1 MAKKINPDNYFEDLF
16 DRVEDYANK
25 VRQIYVGAIEE
36 LTTIGITHNANNADV
51 FSFDANQRMQAKASA
66 ILRKMNAQVYEVIQG
81 GVKAE
86 WGQANNRNDKLV
98 TAIFGK
104 NVLENNLFAKYFD
117 HNEKAMDAF
126 MNRAKKA
133 RGLGLSEKVWNYTA
147 QLKAELET
155 ALDIGI
161 GEGGSAS
168 RISKVVR
175 SYLNEP
181 EKLFKRVQITSK
193 DAAGN
198 ITKTGKYKL
207 SKAAQAYHPGQGTYR
222 SSYKNAMRLTRTET
236 NMAYHASDQERWQQF
251 DFVVGYEVKL
261 SNNHPVNDLC
271 DDFAGKYPKEF
282 KFVGWHPQ
290 CRCHRVAILATTDEF
305 VAVQKA
311 ILNGDE
317 PLGFTS
323 KNLVKDLPSGYKDW
337 IEANK
342 ARVAT
347 AKSIPYFIKDNY
359 VSGDLSKGLIKP
371 IFKPI
376 DPAIKLQKQ
385 QLEAAN
391 LLASQQ
397 AQAAKLAAEQAAAEA
412 AKIEA
417 EKAVAQAKLEAEIAK
432 KTEITAQKLAYYKD
446 LAAKKI
452 AEAQKLGVSGKEL
465 DALAAIAA
473 DDNATY
479 SMIRNKIDKLN
490 LAVNAQKEAI
500 KKAALEAKAMT
511 ADPLSDQSLLQQ
523 FTQEEIDKLHKA
535 HSTFLSNISGYGF
548 DKQISKI
555 EFEID
560 WLAKNGKY
568 STSQTLIKFLEKDLV
583 PMKLKQEY
591 DTAINEVK
599 ALIVQHSSIKDPAL
613 NKEMSKLA
621 GIIAQNPTLAEIK
634 AAVTEASVEINAY
647 SLRLAAEQAAANAK
661 LASKLKS
668 LSQLD
673 TDFYE
678 QPDAFD
684 MSQYWTPAEKEKVR
698 ALKQAIT
705 DAVVA
710 KQGNL
715 RYGGVINA
723 SNSLA
728 DELEHLGTK
737 YLSKQKSF
745 KHLMI
750 EVKDGSGRAKY
761 ITDAE
766 AAAEYKKYTSL
777 SAKGA
782 GHFSSGGE
790 IGGKYKPT
798 GSEKDRAVQYVAK
811 LNALGANITNEVG
824 LPGRYCRGSGFINNY
839 ILGKDR
845 FPPSD
850 VLPALNSYTGALSH
864 ALNKLPRYNGVTFR
878 GVSKVDA
885 LWNELLEAAQTKKP
899 FINKTVMSTAT
910 DVSGADSF
918 GSDITFKIYGRSGV
932 RCEEFSYFHGEKEVL
947 FRAGSKFEIMEMY
960 QSQTPNDI
968 AGQGK
973 WTVIMREILE

>member
-1 MAKKINPDNYFEDLF
+1 MPTLNPDKYFKDLF
-16 DRVEDYANK
+16 AHEQEYVGK
-25 VRQIYVGAIEE
+25 VQQIYSSATAQLIELGASVKLKE
-36 LTTIGITHNANNADV
+36 GGA
-51 FSFDANQRMQAKASA
+51 FSFDKNAALQTKTAN
-66 ILRKMNAQVYEVIQG
+66 ILKSMNSQVYSIVQG
-81 GVKAE
+81 GAKVA
-86 WGQANNRNDKLV
+86 WGLANNKNDSLV
-98 TAIFGK
+98 EAVFGK
-104 NVLENNLFAKYFD
+104 KVLEKNLFAKYFD

-126 MNRAKKA
+126 MDRAKKEG
-133 RGLGLSEKVWNYTA
+133 GLGLSDKVWSYTS

-168 RISKVVR
+168 KISKVVR
-175 SYLNEP
+175 SYLKEP
-181 EKLFKRVQITSK
+181 EKLFKRVQITTK
-193 DAAGN
+193 DAEGN

-207 SKAAQAYHPGQGTYR
+207 SKAAQAYHPGQGVYR
-222 SSYKNAMRLTRTET
+222 SSYKNAMRLTRTEI
-236 NMAYHASDQERWQQF
+236 NMAYHASDHERWQQF

-261 SNNHPVNDLC
+261 SNNHPVMDICN
-271 DDFAGKYPKEF
+271 DFAGKYPKTF
-282 KFVGWHPQ
+282 KFVGWHPH
-290 CRCHRVAILATTDEF
+290 CRCHTIAILCTQDELSQLSNSIMSGEDTQGF
-305 VAVQKA
+305 ASVNQVA
-311 ILNGDE
+311 
-317 PLGFTS
+317 
-323 KNLVKDLPSGYKDW
+323 DLPNGYTDW
-337 IEANK
+337 IQANK
-342 ARVAT
+342 DRVTT

-359 VSGDLSKGLIKP
+359 VSGDLSKGLGKP
-371 IFKPI
+371 LVQPV
-376 DPAIKLQKQ
+376 DPVIELANKLQ
-385 QLEAAN
+385 EAA
-391 LLASQQ
+391 AV
-397 AQAAKLAAEQAAAEA
+397 KAAEEVAAAA

-417 EKAVAQAKLEAEIAK
+417 EKAAAQAKLEAEIAK
-432 KTEITAQKLAYYKD
+432 KAEITAQKLAYYKD
-446 LAAKKI
+446 LAVKKI
-452 AEAQKLGVSGKEL
+452 AEAQKFGVSGKEV
-465 DALAAIAA
+465 DALAAITS
-473 DDNATY
+473 DEKATY

-490 LAVNAQKEAI
+490 LVVNAQKEAI
-500 KKAALEAKAMT
+500 KKAALETKVMT
-511 ADPLSDQSLLQQ
+511 ADPLSDQALLQQ

-568 STSQTLIKFLEKDLV
+568 STSPTLIKFLEKDLI
-583 PMKLKQEY
+583 PMKVKQEY
-591 DTAINEVK
+591 DTALNEAK
-599 ALIVQHSSIKDPAL
+599 ALIAQHSGIKDKAL
-613 NKEMSKLA
+613 KEAMDKLSNVISK
-621 GIIAQNPTLAEIK
+621 NPTLSEIK
-634 AAVTEASVEINAY
+634 LAVTESSIEINAY
-647 SLRLAAEQAAANAK
+647 STKLAAEQAAANAK

-673 TDFYE
+673 TEFYE
-678 QPDAFD
+678 QVDAFD
-684 MSQYWTPAEKEKVR
+684 MSQYWTPAEKTKVR
-698 ALKQAIT
+698 GLKQAIT
-705 DAVVA
+705 DAVI
-710 KQGNL
+710 KRQGNL
-715 RYGGVINA
+715 RNGDVMSA

-728 DELEHLGTK
+728 EEMERLGTK

-745 KHLMI
+745 RHLI
-750 EVKDGSGRAKY
+750 IDVKDGNGAAKY

-766 AAAEYKKYTSL
+766 AAAEYKKYTCL
-777 SAKGA
+777 SAKGS

-798 GSEKDRAVQYVAK
+798 GNERDRTERYIAK
-811 LNALGANITNEVG
+811 LNATGANITNEVG

-899 FINKTVMSTAT
+899 FVNKTVMSTAT
-910 DVSGADSF
+910 DVCGADSF

-960 QSQTPNDI
+960 QSQTANDI